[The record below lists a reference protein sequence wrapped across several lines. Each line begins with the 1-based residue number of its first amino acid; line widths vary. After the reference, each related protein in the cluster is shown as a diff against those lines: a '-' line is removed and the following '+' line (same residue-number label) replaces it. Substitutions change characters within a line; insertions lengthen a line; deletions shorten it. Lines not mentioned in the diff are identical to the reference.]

1 MLLLLLLC
9 DAAIAAA
16 LLLLS
21 ITPLLLLLLPL
32 SADSLTQ
39 SRQWVQ
45 QPRTTGQICGEWLL
59 SFEHSPLSRIP
70 QQQPHSHQC
79 AHTPQ
84 TMDGTAGSLRAA
96 HLARVQ
102 AILRAEMASQQS

>member
-1 MLLLLLLC
+1 MVLLLSLLLC

-59 SFEHSPLSRIP
+59 CFHLSAAFHSSSRTLIDL
-70 QQQPHSHQC
+70 
-79 AHTPQ
+79 HTHHRQWMARPAAC
-84 TMDGTAGSLRAA
+84 GLRT
-96 HLARVQ
+96 
-102 AILRAEMASQQS
+102 